1 MMMKK
6 KMMMMRRRRKRG
18 EGGEIEPDSGD
29 MYCTTVVFVRAIR
42 TVLVT
47 ITHHSFIPEL
57 TVNSCVMS
65 YCRFMF
71 SLFLSPSLPVCVKMD
86 VSHVT
91 TPAVWPAVIGQP
103 GPPGH
108 HVTAPV
114 GLDYSSAI
122 GGFTSPA
129 SHQQ

>member
-47 ITHHSFIPEL
+47 ITHHRGIHTAKQPAGEL
-57 TVNSCVMS
+57 ALHAQDS
-65 YCRFMF
+65 
-71 SLFLSPSLPVCVKMD
+71 
-86 VSHVT
+86 
-91 TPAVWPAVIGQP
+91 G
-103 GPPGH
+103 
-108 HVTAPV
+108 
-114 GLDYSSAI
+114 
-122 GGFTSPA
+122 
-129 SHQQ
+129 